1 MWEDRHDNRAHGDA
15 RIKVSEMKMYICTY
29 VFFSQCNVYY
39 KCLRLPRS

>member
-29 VFFSQCNVYY
+29 VYFFRNVMYI
-39 KCLRLPRS
+39 L